1 MPPSSSRGFS
11 CFCLFKTFP
20 IIENELPTHTP
31 SSKVR
36 YISHLGHTFNI
47 AEALIELGEDLD
59 TARQLINRV
68 RQRAMNS
75 AYVKDFNDPTKDAAN
90 YKIGLYPAAGWTQ
103 EYARKALRT
112 EMRLEKALEGE
123 RYFDLVRWG
132 IAKEVM
138 TKYFEQEKDNRV
150 YYQNAQFND
159 GEEYF
164 PIPVAQYN
172 FSLGRYT
179 QNPGYPKF

>member
-1 MPPSSSRGFS
+1 M
-11 CFCLFKTFP
+11 
-20 IIENELPTHTP
+20 H
-31 SSKVR
+31 
-36 YISHLGHTFNI
+36 
-47 AEALIELGEDLD
+47 
-59 TARQLINRV
+59 
-68 RQRAMNS
+68 NS
-75 AYVKDFNDPTKDAAN
+75 AQEFNEHTKNAP
-90 YKIGLYPAAGWTQ
+90 ICQQWRQ

>member
-1 MPPSSSRGFS
+1 MD
-11 CFCLFKTFP
+11 
-20 IIENELPTHTP
+20 
-31 SSKVR
+31 SKHLNRIKVVLAEKEKSNKWLAEQLGKDQAT
-36 YISHLGHTFNI
+36 ISKWVTNTTQP
-47 AEALIELGEDLD
+47 EALIELGEDLD

-132 IAKEVM
+132 IAKDVM

-179 QNPGYPKF
+179 QNPGYPQF